1 MRVYL
6 SVNQSLMP
14 PSCRSRSSIV
24 ASGRTSAY
32 GTSDAARVPRGIAP
46 HASNSN
52 ASAAVKGLLTLASA
66 KGVAGVTFRPLL
78 LSATP
83 LTAVAVLPS
92 SQRIATE
99 SPGYRVRRFSRH
111 VLIRSWSRSASAGF
125 KRWGAGRGTGRA
137 AQARH
142 PLFAAAVDAGDTPAD
157 NVIAMK
163 RRIEMRFRVMR
174 ARLPNA

>member
-125 KRWGAGRGTGRA
+125 KGWGAGRGTGRA

-142 PLFAAAVDAGDTPAD
+142 PLFAAAVDAGDTPTD

>member
-1 MRVYL
+1 
-6 SVNQSLMP
+6 
-14 PSCRSRSSIV
+14 
-24 ASGRTSAY
+24 
-32 GTSDAARVPRGIAP
+32 
-46 HASNSN
+46 
-52 ASAAVKGLLTLASA
+52 LLTLASA
-66 KGVAGVTFRPLL
+66 KGVADVTFRPLL

-83 LTAVAVLPS
+83 LTAVAILPS

-111 VLIRSWSRSASAGF
+111 VLSRSWSRSASAGF
-125 KRWGAGRGTGRA
+125 KGREAGSGTGRA